1 MTAASFTA
9 PENLPEIYFDPY
21 FEQDAV
27 KVMPGSYYVT
37 GRDMI
42 LVSVL
47 GSSVCACV
55 RDQHA
60 GIGGLCHF
68 MLPEPKADL
77 EWDAIAF
84 RYGQQ
89 AMATLISQLIKSGAR
104 LERLQAKIFGACNSL
119 KSPLGHQMGAYNS
132 RFVEQ
137 YLHHQGIPILS
148 KDLMDIYPRK
158 VYFFPRSG
166 RVLVKKLKKLNNTT
180 LLDREADYYQRLSEM
195 SFSQEMEI

>member
-68 MLPEPKADL
+68 MLPEPKANR

-84 RYGQQ
+84 QYGQQ

-137 YLHHQGIPILS
+137 YLQQQGIPILS

>member
-9 PENLPEIYFDPY
+9 PDNLPEIYFDPY

-68 MLPEPKADL
+68 MLPEPKADRQ
-77 EWDAIAF
+77 WDAIAF

-89 AMATLISQLIKSGAR
+89 AMSTLISQLIKSGAR

-137 YLHHQGIPILS
+137 YLQQQGIPIIS

-195 SFSQEMEI
+195 SFSQGMEI

>member
-27 KVMPGSYYVT
+27 KVLPGSYYVT

-55 RDQHA
+55 RDQHSGVG
-60 GIGGLCHF
+60 GICHF
-68 MLPEPKADL
+68 MLPEPKANR
-77 EWDAIAF
+77 EWNSIAF
-84 RYGQQ
+84 RYGQH
-89 AMATLISQLIKSGAR
+89 AMTTLISQLIKSGAR
-104 LERLQAKIFGACNSL
+104 FDRLQAKIFGACNSL
-119 KSPLGHQMGAYNS
+119 QSPLGHQMGTYNS

-137 YLHHQGIPILS
+137 YLTQQGIPILS
-148 KDLMDIYPRK
+148 KDLMDIFPRK

-180 LLDREADYYQRLSEM
+180 LLDREAEYYQRLSEM
-195 SFSQEMEI
+195 SSSHGMEI